1 MGRIVAIGGGD
12 LSAGETLPI
21 DRYIVSLARSESP
34 RLLFIPTASH
44 DSAGYI
50 ERFRAAYTPL
60 GCVVDTLCLYGEES
74 DDGIRRKVLT
84 ADIIY
89 VGGGNTEAMM
99 ELWRSRSVDRYLRQ
113 AYRAGTVLSGLS
125 AGSICWFIAGHSDSE
140 FIAGADKP
148 AYKWVRGLG
157 FLPFLHCPHYNEPE
171 RQDFDAFFAGQA
183 ADAVALENNTAF
195 VELDGEYF
203 VIRSDPSARAV
214 LLSWDGH
221 AVQRRELSGEKDCCF
236 ARGANEEPHR

>member
-1 MGRIVAIGGGD
+1 MGRIVAIGGGE
-12 LSAGETLPI
+12 LRAGETLPI

-50 ERFRAAYTPL
+50 ELVQDVYGSL
-60 GCVVDTLCLYGEES
+60 GCTVEALCLYGEES
-74 DDGIRRKVLT
+74 DDEIRRKVLT

-113 AYRAGTVLSGLS
+113 AYRAGTVLAGLS

-140 FIAGADKP
+140 FIAGTDQP
-148 AYKWVRGLG
+148 VYKWVRGLG
-157 FLPFLHCPHYNEPE
+157 LLPFLHCPHYNEPE
-171 RQDFDAFFAGQA
+171 RQGFDGFVDGQV
-183 ADAVALENNTAF
+183 ADAIALENNTAF

-203 VIRSDPSARAV
+203 VIRSNESARAF
-214 LLSWDGH
+214 LLSWDGA
-221 AVQRRELSGEKDCCF
+221 AVHKRALSGEKDDCF
-236 ARGANEEPHR
+236 VRAL